1 MNRQMEMSFM
11 RKGGLKDDGLNEDP
25 VSGNKVP
32 SGSMAKEVRDDIP
45 AMLSEGEYVVP
56 ADVLRFY
63 GVNFFEDLRNK
74 AKSGLTNMEKN
85 GRIGGTPLSQEDI
98 SRNMQQSMQ
107 PPSQPMPP
115 VPPQPMAEG
124 GTSGITESPRPPI
137 SREEFLRR
145 QEEKRQLDEMDA
157 NPKSRED
164 VERDFLPEDYQRFR
178 DRDLNNEEP
187 RATIKTYEVDGRMQN
202 AIVFKDG
209 ERMFS
214 DEILRRFQDSV
225 SASEPIVGKET
236 SRIIDQYLNEANPT
250 KEEFIKYF
258 FEQRRLASGG
268 VIGASNGPDMSTY
281 TSGYNP
287 ATSRYAMFQGTSSQQ
302 QAQAAAQEAA
312 AGEELSFMRPHY
324 DKNGNKMMIQYKGLS
339 AEDATVASGQE
350 ELLKQYPLTE
360 DEWNAYKEQMNRSGD
375 NDDDDGGGSGS
386 VAAGSSTDWMKGIDF
401 NSTASVKEWAEDAL
415 GMSAAAKKIA
425 GMGGILGAI
434 PQGIQASDI
443 AKVRGLAD
451 LYAESNPEFSA
462 ELDSM
467 ADDAIKNSGSLLIS
481 ALDKLGLM
489 SGTGYA
495 RNEELGKRVQFGQE
509 TQAETRKIL
518 GSSSGSGDDDDP
530 FQTLTMIEKGDK
542 IGVGSRDGENVPIIA
557 EKAGTKYTFK
567 DDPDDEDDSVFDDI
581 DAQFEAAGVGQDSG
595 DSKISAD
602 DAKAAVKNY
611 FATQAKNKG
620 GLATKRKIKRRSPKK
635 TGLAG
640 KR

>member
-164 VERDFLPEDYQRFR
+164 VERDFLPEDYKRFR

-187 RATIKTYEVDGRMQN
+187 KATIKTFEVDGRMKN

-258 FEQRRLASGG
+258 FEQRRLANGG
-268 VIGASNGPDMSTY
+268 VIGASNGPDMGTY

-287 ATSRYAMFQGTSSQQ
+287 AT
-302 QAQAAAQEAA
+302 
-312 AGEELSFMRPHY
+312 
-324 DKNGNKMMIQYKGLS
+324 
-339 AEDATVASGQE
+339 
-350 ELLKQYPLTE
+350 
-360 DEWNAYKEQMNRSGD
+360 
-375 NDDDDGGGSGS
+375 
-386 VAAGSSTDWMKGIDF
+386 
-401 NSTASVKEWAEDAL
+401 
-415 GMSAAAKKIA
+415 
-425 GMGGILGAI
+425 
-434 PQGIQASDI
+434 
-443 AKVRGLAD
+443 
-451 LYAESNPEFSA
+451 
-462 ELDSM
+462 
-467 ADDAIKNSGSLLIS
+467 
-481 ALDKLGLM
+481 
-489 SGTGYA
+489 A
-495 RNEELGKRVQFGQE
+495 R
-509 TQAETRKIL
+509 
-518 GSSSGSGDDDDP
+518 
-530 FQTLTMIEKGDK
+530 
-542 IGVGSRDGENVPIIA
+542 
-557 EKAGTKYTFK
+557 
-567 DDPDDEDDSVFDDI
+567 
-581 DAQFEAAGVGQDSG
+581 
-595 DSKISAD
+595 
-602 DAKAAVKNY
+602 
-611 FATQAKNKG
+611 
-620 GLATKRKIKRRSPKK
+620 
-635 TGLAG
+635 
-640 KR
+640 

>member
-1 MNRQMEMSFM
+1 M

-124 GTSGITESPRPPI
+124 GTSGITESPRPRKDPF
-137 SREEFLRR
+137 RTTPLLRPRKDPFRPTPEEEEGLRR
-145 QEEKRQLDEMDA
+145 MDA

-164 VERDFLPEDYQRFR
+164 I
-178 DRDLNNEEP
+178 EEP
-187 RATIKTYEVDGRMQN
+187 RATIKTYEFDGKQQN

-209 ERMFS
+209 EIMLA
-214 DEILRRFQDSV
+214 DEVLRRFRDSV

-236 SRIIDQYLNEANPT
+236 SRIIDQYLGEVNPT

-258 FEQRRLASGG
+258 FEQRRLANGG
-268 VIGASNGPDMSTY
+268 VIGASNGPDMGTY

-287 ATSRYAMFQGTSSQQ
+287 ATARYAMFQGTSSQQ
-302 QAQAAAQEAA
+302 QAQAAAEEAA
-312 AGEELSFMRPHY
+312 AEEAAVGEEITYSRIHY
-324 DKNGNKMMIQYKGLS
+324 NSKGQFITIQYVGTDDETAIP
-339 AEDATVASGQE
+339 AEGQNQQ
-350 ELLKQYPLTE
+350 LKDYPLTE
-360 DEWNAYKEQMNRSGD
+360 DEWKALQKEMANSGD
-375 NDDDDGGGSGS
+375 GDGGGTDPDS
-386 VAAGSSTDWMKGIDF
+386 VAAGSSTEWMKGIDF
-401 NSTASVKEWAEDAL
+401 NSSASVKEWAEDAL
-415 GMSAAAKKIA
+415 GMSAGAKKLA

-434 PQGIQASDI
+434 PQGIQANDI

-451 LYAESNPEFSA
+451 LYAQSNPEFSA

-467 ADDAIKNSGSLLIS
+467 ANDAVKNSGSLLIS
-481 ALDKLGLM
+481 AFDKLGLM
-489 SGTGYA
+489 TGKGYA
-495 RNEELGKRVQFGQE
+495 GNEELGKRIQFGQE
-509 TQAETRKIL
+509 TQAETKKIL
-518 GSSSGSGDDDDP
+518 GSSGGSGSDDP
-530 FQTLTMIEKGDK
+530 TITETAISDEEA
-542 IGVGSRDGENVPIIA
+542 RRIA
-557 EKAGTKYTFK
+557 S
-567 DDPDDEDDSVFDDI
+567 DDPRNPDPVFGGTRYDFTQRDASGKIIDDDEDDSVFDDI
-581 DAQFEAAGVGQDSG
+581 DSQFKAAGVGQ
-595 DSKISAD
+595 
-602 DAKAAVKNY
+602 
-611 FATQAKNKG
+611 NKG
-620 GLATKRKIKRRSPKK
+620 GLATKRKTKNKSPKK